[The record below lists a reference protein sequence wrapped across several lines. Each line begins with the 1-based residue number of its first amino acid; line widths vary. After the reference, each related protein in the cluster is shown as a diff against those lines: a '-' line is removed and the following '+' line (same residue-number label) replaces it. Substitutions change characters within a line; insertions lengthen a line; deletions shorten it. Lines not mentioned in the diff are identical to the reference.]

1 MKKYITLLIVAL
13 CPIVASSTVRKVL
26 FIGNSYT
33 ATNNL
38 PKVIEEIAQSMG
50 DTLVYD
56 EYSPGGQKFQAHS
69 TDPTVASKINSQKWD
84 IVVLQAQS
92 QEPSFPPAQVASE
105 TYPYAKKLDS
115 MILKNNSCTET
126 MFFMTWGRQNG
137 DASNCANYPV
147 ICTYEGMQ
155 MRLRESYLQ
164 MAQDNSAIVAPVGS
178 AWKQIRD
185 SFTSINLYSSD
196 GSHPSFDGTYLAAC
210 VFYASIFHRSP
221 EKSTYTGS
229 VTTANANVIKRI
241 AAKTVLDSFMNWNK
255 YGNYTYAKFTKTI
268 SGSTINLTNQSVY
281 SSNNMWAYGNAVT
294 STTVSPV
301 YTYPAKGKYI
311 ITLTAS
317 NTCFTETA
325 KDSINLLSNQIQIQT
340 IKSDLLKVGAGHEG
354 NIVIRNQSDKDGV
367 ITFYNE
373 IGVKLTDIKVPANNT
388 IEYKSPVLG
397 LYVYSFIQSGLI
409 VSRGKVIINELGY

>member
-1 MKKYITLLIVAL
+1 MKKYLTLLLITLYPVITF
-13 CPIVASSTVRKVL
+13 STVRKVL

-38 PKVIEEIAQSMG
+38 PKVVEDIASSMG

-56 EYSPGGQKFQAHS
+56 EYSPGGQKFIGHS
-69 TDPTVASKINSQKWD
+69 TDPTVATKISSQKWD

-92 QEPSFPPAQVASE
+92 QEPSFPPTQVASE

-115 MILKNNSCTET
+115 MILNNNSCTET

-164 MAQDNSAIVAPVGS
+164 MAQDNNAIVAPVGS

-185 SFTSINLYSSD
+185 SFASINLYSPD
-196 GSHPSFDGTYLAAC
+196 GSHPSFEGTYLAAC

-221 EKSTYTGS
+221 EKSTYIGS
-229 VTTANANVIKRI
+229 VTTANANIIKRI

-255 YGNYTYAKFTKTI
+255 YGNYTYAKFTKSI
-268 SGSTINLTNQSVY
+268 SGSTINLTNLSSY
-281 SSNNMWAYGNAVT
+281 SSNNMWAFGNGVT
-294 STTVSPV
+294 STSVSPV
-301 YTYPAKGKYI
+301 YSYPAKGKYT

-317 NTCFTETA
+317 NTCFTEIA
-325 KDSINLLSNQIQIQT
+325 KDSINLLANEILTNTVEPDLLNVSIGTNRSIV
-340 IKSDLLKVGAGHEG
+340 IKS
-354 NIVIRNQSDKDGV
+354 QSEKSGLV
-367 ITFYNE
+367 TFYNE
-373 IGVKLTDIKVPANNT
+373 VGAKIKDIEVAANCT
-388 IEYKSPVLG
+388 IEYRPPITG
-397 LYVYSFIQSGLI
+397 LYVYTFIQSGI
-409 VSRGKVIINELGY
+409 AISRGKVIFNQ